1 LITAL
6 AVLEKGLLLVGF
18 QSVYSFI
25 QPYDRT
31 EEATSNNAGKEKEHE
46 GITAS
51 LLSPAASKQR
61 CGFGCQQRRLEN
73 EHLLLCIKRDH
84 LSGDLIEL
92 RVFRAGFMRT
102 RALLFR
108 KYFQWQE

>member
-1 LITAL
+1 M
-6 AVLEKGLLLVGF
+6 GF

-73 EHLLLCIKRDH
+73 EHLLFITNVQIYNCASNGIT
-84 LSGDLIEL
+84 SVEI
-92 RVFRAGFMRT
+92 
-102 RALLFR
+102 
-108 KYFQWQE
+108 